1 MFNKIPIFEK
11 FIKRRAENRFN
22 YQQNYHYKKKFISF
36 LIISILAFSLL
47 GGIYFLNISFTSSIQ
62 TSPSVYSHRILLSSS
77 SIQTNHFG
85 LNFSTYFGG
94 NSSDFGSSIAVDSAG
109 NSYVTGS
116 TSSSNFPTKN
126 AYNATYG
133 GAYDAFITK
142 FNSIGGLVFSTYLGG
157 SGYDTGSS
165 IAVDSLGNS
174 YITGNTGSS
183 NFPILDAYN
192 SSYGGHENAFVAKF
206 TVNGILVFS
215 VYLVLIV
222 YPNLG
227 YSGRSDSDSG
237 RSIAIDNAGNSYI
250 SGDGYM
256 ADNSNIAYGFVAKF
270 NSTGALETSFIL
282 SGNGYID
289 SSGISTDNNGN
300 SYITGSTSSSNFP
313 TKNAF
318 NATYG
323 GNSDAFITKLS
334 ITLVNNSSLSPLSL
348 SNEIFIIGISGIFV
362 MLIVIGL
369 IMILY
374 FRKKNISNQ

>member
-1 MFNKIPIFEK
+1 MF
-11 FIKRRAENRFN
+11 
-22 YQQNYHYKKKFISF
+22 
-36 LIISILAFSLL
+36 
-47 GGIYFLNISFTSSIQ
+47 
-62 TSPSVYSHRILLSSS
+62 
-77 SIQTNHFG
+77 
-85 LNFSTYFGG
+85 FSTYFGG
-94 NSSDFGSSIAVDSAG
+94 NIIEFGSSIAVDSAG

-165 IAVDSLGNS
+165 IAVDSIGNS